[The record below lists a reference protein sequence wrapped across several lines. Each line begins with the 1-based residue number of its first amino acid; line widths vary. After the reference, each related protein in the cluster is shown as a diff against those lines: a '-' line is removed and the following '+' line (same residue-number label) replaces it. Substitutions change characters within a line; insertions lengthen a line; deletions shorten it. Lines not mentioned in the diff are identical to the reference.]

1 MRGKIKGRPRL
12 KRQRNLMKF
21 DIYLQDLNEEWIGRI
36 KEVLKYDLADE
47 IEEAVDSGMKKETA
61 EEEIIDNY
69 LNTHNFRQ
77 TIEL

>member
-12 KRQRNLMKF
+12 KRQINFMKF
-21 DIYLQDLNEEWIGRI
+21 DFYLQELNEEWIGRI
-36 KEVLKYDLADE
+36 KEVLRYDLADE
-47 IEEAVDSGMKKETA
+47 IEEAVDSGMEKETA